1 MIGKLK
7 YFFFQIIHNSFV
19 KEKSINKYCFCFCLR
34 VLYGEILLCLSV
46 YNINISNTCIIM
58 KKKHKNCHCDH
69 FQQLYFQKIL
79 FLYEMGKIILKKNVY
94 IVNWVYFALPFIFS
108 FSSKSVF
115 FLSINFIFCLVYFF
129 LFGGRGNG
137 GERYV
142 ILFLSVIFYQFDC

>member
-7 YFFFQIIHNSFV
+7 YFFFKLYITLLLKRKV
-19 KEKSINKYCFCFCLR
+19 SINTFFCFCLR

-58 KKKHKNCHCDH
+58 KKKTHKNCHCDH

-79 FLYEMGKIILKKNVY
+79 FLYEMERIILKKNVY

-115 FLSINFIFCLVYFF
+115 FLSINFIFW
-129 LFGGRGNG
+129 RGDG
-137 GERYV
+137 GERYG
-142 ILFLSVIFYQFDC
+142 ILFLSVIFYQCDC